1 MKQRVLIETKY
12 KAKVR
17 SDLVINFNQVENN
30 INEKKFCLVDARG
43 ENRFKGLVDEPRKNL
58 KKDM

>member
-12 KAKVR
+12 EAKVR

-30 INEKKFCLVDARG
+30 INKKNFV
-43 ENRFKGLVDEPRKNL
+43 
-58 KKDM
+58 